1 MTMQIT
7 YAEILQSFFTLAFGD
22 CRKTIRENEIIN
34 LAKDWADYDW
44 GLDTSSMIIRD
55 TDSHPV

>member
-1 MTMQIT
+1 MIMQIT
-7 YAEILQSFFTLAFGD
+7 HAEILQSFDTSVRRLE
-22 CRKTIRENEIIN
+22 KKIKKNKIRN

-44 GLDTSSMIIRD
+44 GLDTSPIIIRD

>member
-7 YAEILQSFFTLAFGD
+7 HAEILQSFDTIGD
-22 CRKTIRENEIIN
+22 CRKTIRENKIGN

-44 GLDTSSMIIRD
+44 GLHTSSIIIRD